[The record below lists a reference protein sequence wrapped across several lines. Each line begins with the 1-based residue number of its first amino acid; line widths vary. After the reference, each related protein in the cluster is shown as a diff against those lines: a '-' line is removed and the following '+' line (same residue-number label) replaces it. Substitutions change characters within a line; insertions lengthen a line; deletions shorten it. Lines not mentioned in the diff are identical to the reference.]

1 MIGARLTAMVVQTD
15 SLTLRMA
22 AAIST
27 EHLAHL
33 LNQAYADYFIPIW
46 FNGDQLEQM
55 CDDMDVDLMKSVVA
69 MVGEKPVGVTLLS
82 RRGREG
88 WVSGVGVIPAWR
100 RRGIGRAMIAKIET
114 VAQAERINRLR
125 LEVLDA
131 NEGGRRLYEAL
142 GFTWSRDLL
151 VLRLSPGRVRRPS
164 RPLRL
169 THSEPQALLRYQQT
183 YQTVEPSWQRALP
196 SLRKRA
202 DRVQGLGLWLD
213 RGKTLAG
220 YVLYQA
226 QSDVCHI
233 LDLVVD
239 PTRDTY
245 VTTARQILLALHGMY
260 PGLGGYIVNVP
271 TEDPLLT
278 AFIEIGYEVRHRQ
291 AEMVWPAPGSWEAP
305 KI

>member
-1 MIGARLTAMVVQTD
+1 MVVQTD
-15 SLTLRMA
+15 SLTLKVA
-22 AAIST
+22 TTIST
-27 EHLAHL
+27 ERLADL

-55 CDDMDVDLMKSVVA
+55 CDDMDVDLTQSVVA
-69 MVGEKPVGVTLLS
+69 MVGEKLVGITLLS
-82 RRGREG
+82 QRGREG

-100 RRGIGRAMIAKIET
+100 RRGIGRAMIARVQTI
-114 VAQAERINRLR
+114 AQALRLDRLR

-131 NEGGRRLYEAL
+131 NEGGRRLYEAM
-142 GFTWSRDLL
+142 GFTRSRDLM
-151 VLRLSPGRVRRPS
+151 VLRLSPRWVRRPS

-169 THSEPQALLRYQQT
+169 AHSDPEALLRYQHT
-183 YQTVEPSWQRALP
+183 YQTVEPSWERALP

-202 DRVQGLGLWLD
+202 DRVQGLGFWPD
-213 RGKTLAG
+213 RSKTLAG

-239 PTRDTY
+239 PTHDTHI
-245 VTTARQILLALHGMY
+245 TTARQILLTLHGMY

-271 TEDPLLT
+271 AEDPLLA
-278 AFIEIGYEVRHRQ
+278 AFTEIGYEVRHCQ
-291 AEMVWPAPGSWEAP
+291 AEMVWSAPGSWEAP
-305 KI
+305 EI